1 MKMWQTLFQER
12 ELKMASTKTLRR
24 FTSEGLE
31 QFELCHARLHAGYPE
46 QIGALLEDDN
56 LTEKISDYE
65 IGQIKPFK
73 DRMAAAKQM
82 DKIVST
88 LNLDTFSIR
97 SDAGLWT
104 WLSTCW
110 WEHLVEKR
118 VRELACYKP
127 AIGNFQKY
135 YRHYLG
141 GAWDIY
147 NIHRDNPERALIL
160 LCQPVNAPGDLV
172 EGIASRREL
181 VINKPLVQA
190 MTDLYFDMNKRKPKP
205 GAASK
210 ISRPGSSRRFVAVIQ
225 QFELTFATRE
235 MTSEQILDLLP
246 PEFNEFK

>member
-1 MKMWQTLFQER
+1 
-12 ELKMASTKTLRR
+12 MASTKTLRR
-24 FTSEGLE
+24 FTSEGLA
-31 QFELCHARLHAGYPE
+31 QFELCHARLHAGLPD
-46 QIGALLEDDN
+46 QMGALLEKDD

-65 IGQIKPFK
+65 IGRIKPFK

-82 DKIVST
+82 DTIVSA

-104 WLSTCW
+104 WLTACW
-110 WEHLVEKR
+110 WEHLAGKR
-118 VRELACYKP
+118 VRSLPCYKP
-127 AIGNFQKY
+127 EIGNFQRY

-160 LCQPVNAPGDLV
+160 LCQPVNAPGDII
-172 EGIASRREL
+172 EGIASRKDL
-181 VINKPLVQA
+181 VTNKPLMQA

-205 GAASK
+205 GAGSK
-210 ISRPGSSRRFVAVIQ
+210 ISRPGSSRRFVATIQ
-225 QFELTFATRE
+225 QFERTFATSE

-246 PEFNEFK
+246 PEFDEFK